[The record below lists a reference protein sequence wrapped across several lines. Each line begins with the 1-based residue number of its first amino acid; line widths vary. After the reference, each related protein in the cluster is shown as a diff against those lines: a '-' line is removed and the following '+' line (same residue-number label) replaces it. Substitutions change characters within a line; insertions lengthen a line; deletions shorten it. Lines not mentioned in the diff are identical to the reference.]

1 MSLRKLRFLVHGF
14 EVSQAFRRS
23 SWRFWDTRSACE
35 RVNCRKITPEA
46 SYLAD
51 SNINSREIT
60 LGNFGVVE
68 LPLLEVSAS

>member
-1 MSLRKLRFLVHGF
+1 MASRYLRHFGGFHGDF
-14 EVSQAFRRS
+14 GIRDQHVS
-23 SWRFWDTRSACE
+23 
-35 RVNCRKITPEA
+35 VNCRKITPEA